1 MKKLGKRQII
11 ILAIAALFVLYAIY
25 DLLIAGPAAKKA
37 KAVAE
42 PAKIEAVVNTL
53 STDLMKYKAGGVDAY
68 LAKRAETDWGNSPFW
83 ERESYRV
90 FAGNKESS
98 AGGVK
103 FVYSGYVDMEQKK
116 IAIINGVEY
125 QTGEALETE
134 GYELKSVM
142 PESVLI
148 VNRRTG
154 SQLSVPMQE

>member
-1 MKKLGKRQII
+1 MKKLEKRQII

-37 KAVAE
+37 KSVVQPAE
-42 PAKIEAVVNTL
+42 IEAVVNTL
-53 STDLMKYKAGGVDAY
+53 SSDLMKYKAGGVDAY
-68 LAKRAETDWGNSPFW
+68 LAKRAETDWGKSPFW

-90 FAGNKESS
+90 FAGNKEGGV
-98 AGGVK
+98 AGVK
-103 FVYSGYVDMEQKK
+103 FIYSGYVDTGREK

-125 QTGEALETE
+125 QPGEALEIE
-134 GYELKSVM
+134 GYELKGVM

>member
-1 MKKLGKRQII
+1 MKKLEKRQII

-37 KAVAE
+37 KTAVKPAE
-42 PAKIEAVVNTL
+42 IETVVNML
-53 STDLMKYKAGGVDAY
+53 NTDLMKYKAGGVDVY

-103 FVYSGYVDMEQKK
+103 FIYSGYVDTGREK

-125 QTGEALETE
+125 QTGEALEIE

-142 PESVLI
+142 PENVLI

>member
-1 MKKLGKRQII
+1 MKKLEKRQII
-11 ILAIAALFVLYAIY
+11 ILSIAALFVLYAIY
-25 DLLIAGPAAKKA
+25 DLLIVGSVAKKA
-37 KAVAE
+37 KTAARPAE
-42 PAKIEAVVNTL
+42 IETVVNTL
-53 STDLMKYKAGGVDAY
+53 SGDLMKYKAGGVDAY

-90 FAGNKESS
+90 FAGSRE
-98 AGGVK
+98 GGVTGVK
-103 FVYSGYVDMEQKK
+103 FIYSGYVDTGREK
-116 IAIINGVEY
+116 IAIVNGVEY
-125 QTGEALETE
+125 QPGEALEIE

>member
-1 MKKLGKRQII
+1 MKKLEKRQII

-37 KAVAE
+37 KTAVKPAE
-42 PAKIEAVVNTL
+42 IETVVDTL
-53 STDLMKYKAGGVDAY
+53 STDLMKYKTGGVDAY

-90 FAGNKESS
+90 FAGNQEGV

-125 QTGEALETE
+125 QTGEALEVE

-142 PESVLI
+142 PESVLL